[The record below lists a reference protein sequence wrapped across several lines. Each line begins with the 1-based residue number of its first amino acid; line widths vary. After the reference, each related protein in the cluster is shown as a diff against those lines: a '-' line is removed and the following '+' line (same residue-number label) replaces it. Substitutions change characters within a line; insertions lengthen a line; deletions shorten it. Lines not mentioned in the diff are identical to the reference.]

1 MSSTEKFIYVWSNRN
16 PLLFFFFRFYV
27 LITLQHMNKNLNRNK
42 VFENTCI
49 PLSKSRSILSICV
62 SEIIQRA
69 WWILGLSWR
78 LGLCVLNIVH
88 LISFLVANQYE
99 WPCVEYIHVIPC
111 IKYWNRVI
119 KSILQHW
126 VGINSLLCYSIKSL
140 MQGIIF
146 RTKYT
151 HWTCK
156 IDFTWIIIAFLVHRT
171 YLFILKYCW
180 L

>member
-1 MSSTEKFIYVWSNRN
+1 MLLIKGVSLLHSPALLSFWVMRPPAHKYMYLYYLMGKGIQISIYVLNWKIHLCLVKEKSSS
-16 PLLFFFFRFYV
+16 FFRFYV
-27 LITLQHMNKNLNRNK
+27 LITLQHMHKNLNRNK

-49 PLSKSRSILSICV
+49 PLLKSRSILSICV

-119 KSILQHW
+119 NFTALGWYQFTFVLQ
-126 VGINSLLCYSIKSL
+126 Y
-140 MQGIIF
+140 
-146 RTKYT
+146 
-151 HWTCK
+151 
-156 IDFTWIIIAFLVHRT
+156 
-171 YLFILKYCW
+171 
-180 L
+180 